1 MDTHHFIDTP
11 KDNELVS
18 GNAGDDSDDG
28 GWDNEHFEPQIIISP
43 IQNLQISVESEVQ
56 QDIHLEDSNISIA
69 KALPKP
75 DEVEIKYPG
84 GNTPK
89 SDVPAKRNHSGGK
102 LSSSYFTIDE
112 FEKMK
117 KDNPDTDSSTLLNK
131 VVHVAKVE
139 TSKTVQGSS
148 KTISKIDLINNTI
161 NTFDTLSKTQDFI
174 KFTQDWSRSVF
185 QNEVMGNIKKKEQF
199 RYCGCIFN
207 IKNTLHKLNEIN
219 QYFLTQR
226 KPADKISII
235 TKKKT
240 KCDDLVYT
248 LYKTI
253 IYIIYNSIRCKSMS
267 SLLDNYDIFE
277 MLSLIKLL
285 KMNDN
290 ITLHY
295 IQKNY

>member
-1 MDTHHFIDTP
+1 MESQHFIDTP
-11 KDNELVS
+11 KDEGDEGDE
-18 GNAGDDSDDG
+18 GN
-28 GWDNEHFEPQIIISP
+28 WDNEAFEPQIIISP
-43 IQNLQISVESEVQ
+43 IQNLQILVESEVQ
-56 QDIHLEDSNISIA
+56 QEIHLEDSNIAIA
-69 KALPKP
+69 KALPTP

-84 GNTPK
+84 GNTSK
-89 SDVPAKRNHSGGK
+89 SDVLAKRNHSGGK

-112 FEKMK
+112 FEKLK

-131 VVHVAKVE
+131 VVHVAKIE
-139 TSKTVQGSS
+139 TSKSVQGSS
-148 KTISKIDLINNTI
+148 KTITKIELINNTI
-161 NTFDTLSKTQDFI
+161 NTVDTLSKTQDFI
-174 KFTQDWSRSVF
+174 KFTQDWSRPVF

-207 IKNTLHKLNEIN
+207 IKNTLHKLNELN

-253 IYIIYNSIRCKSMS
+253 IYIIFNSIRNKNMS
-267 SLLDNYDIFE
+267 SLLDTYDIFE

-285 KMNDN
+285 KINDD